1 MDDDGVRDLINEVA
15 RHGERIGIEAP
26 SPGARKMNEAKRPV
40 ASRRPGR
47 GVPGRRP
54 FAHSAAIAWFV
65 GIAALVVVA
74 VVLVGVPSSKPS
86 HSQADIVTTTTTPT
100 PGASTTLPAP
110 SAPSQSQT
118 AIARAVAATDSAGN
132 FDLSFLLTGGTGL
145 DSSGMT
151 GAGAADL
158 DPIAMTLNHVAGAT
172 LSFGPDNA
180 WEQLGPPGWQEYT
193 IPAFSSYAEGLV
205 GATAGALGTFS
216 FCSPSGLFD
225 LTQSSIGS
233 STEVGPATVD
243 GQSTTEYAVSIDPAS
258 FLDAPGISSGES
270 QAIQSAISVLGSSPI
285 SDDVYINAA
294 GDIVRTVSSIDG
306 ASLQVDLSNFGNAGT
321 VTLPPQQSQIDSSTT
336 PPPPISNDCPVRGS
350 GGPAVSGVTTTT
362 EPVTQPPTTDTTIA
376 CSSYVSSSAS
386 STTVITTIPP
396 PSPTTSTT
404 VGGN

>member
-26 SPGARKMNEAKRPV
+26 APGARQMNEAKRPV

-47 GVPGRRP
+47 GAPGRRP

-65 GIAALVVVA
+65 GIAALVAAA

-86 HSQADIVTTTTTPT
+86 HSQADIVTTTTTPA

-118 AIARAVAATDSAGN
+118 AIARAVAETDSAGN
-132 FDLSFLLTGGTGL
+132 FDLSFLLTGGTGMDL
-145 DSSGMT
+145 GDGMT

-158 DPIAMTLNHVAGAT
+158 DPIAMTLNHVVGAT

-193 IPAFSSYAEGLV
+193 IPAFSSYAEGVV

-225 LTQSSIGS
+225 LTQNSIGPT
-233 STEVGPATVD
+233 TEVGPASVD
-243 GQSTTEYAVSIDPAS
+243 GQSTTEYAVLIDPAS
-258 FLDAPGISSGES
+258 FLDAPGISSGEA
-270 QAIQSAISVLGSSPI
+270 QAIQSAISVLGSGSI

-306 ASLQVDLSNFGNAGT
+306 ASLQVDLSNFGDAGT

-336 PPPPISNDCPVRGS
+336 PPGPINNDCPVRGS

-362 EPVTQPPTTDTTIA
+362 EPSTARSSTSTTIVCA
-376 CSSYVSSSAS
+376 SYGGTVQTSQI
-386 STTVITTIPP
+386 VITTIPP
-396 PSPTTSTT
+396 PSSTTSTT
-404 VGGN
+404 AGN